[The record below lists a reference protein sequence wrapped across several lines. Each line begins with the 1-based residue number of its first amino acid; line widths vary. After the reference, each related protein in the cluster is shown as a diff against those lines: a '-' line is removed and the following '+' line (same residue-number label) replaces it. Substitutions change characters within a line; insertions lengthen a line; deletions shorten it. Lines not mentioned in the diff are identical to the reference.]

1 MALYNNGRR
10 AGGEGRAAAPQRY
23 LGVPARWPWVDLI
36 ANSVSQYFKGIPST
50 KYFYF
55 KYSPPVFEHESPH

>member
-36 ANSVSQYFKGIPST
+36 ANSVS
-50 KYFYF
+50 
-55 KYSPPVFEHESPH
+55 